1 MEAKEKISS
10 LIDELTCDDIITCQ
24 NARRELVAMGEQTV
38 PRLIEA
44 VADSRQWVR
53 WEAAKALGEIG
64 GPMATEALRG
74 FLEDESFE
82 IRWLAA
88 EGLIRAGRPI
98 VEPVLRS
105 LLERPQSVWLR
116 QGAHRIFRDLERAD
130 LRDILHP
137 VSLAIESDDPS
148 VRVPVAAEEALDKLH
163 GH

>member
-44 VADSRQWVR
+44 AADSRQWVR

-64 GPMATEALRG
+64 GPIATEALLG
-74 FLEDESFE
+74 FLEDENFE

-88 EGLIRAGRPI
+88 EGLIRTGRPI
-98 VEPVLRS
+98 VEPVLRA

-148 VRVPVAAEEALDKLH
+148 VRVPVAAEEALGKLH